1 MPSPPQAQ
9 RKGVRPAKI
18 MAAARMDMR
27 STLRWCVM
35 YLLTLLSTS
44 SATICPKNGP
54 VSLGSACE
62 EGGGGG
68 GGGKGSPSGLQ

>member
-18 MAAARMDMR
+18 MDMR

-54 VSLGSACE
+54 VSLGSMRE
-62 EGGGGG
+62 GGGGGGG